1 MTFSGETARAA
12 AGAGAPLRVSFVMP
26 VLNEEDY
33 VSAAVESILAQG
45 GLDERE
51 VLLVLGASTDRTDEV
66 VAALAASHT
75 EIRVLRNP
83 HNAISQSM
91 NIGIAEARFPV
102 VVRVDAHSVLPAG
115 YAETAVRSLRAAGAV
130 NLGGRMHAEGQT
142 PYEEAV
148 AWGYNSPGGLGGAV
162 YHTGGEAGP
171 AESAYLGV
179 FDRAAVLAIGGFDE
193 SLSRGE
199 DWDLNRRL
207 MARGGLVWF
216 EPALDVIYRP
226 RSSVKA
232 LAKQFHASGRWRGEI
247 IRRLSGRVP
256 VRYFVPPALLVA
268 LVAGAAMIV
277 AGALVGG
284 PPGIVL
290 AALGALPYV
299 VYPAWVALTALRA
312 EVPGGVRLRLLGVLP
327 TMHLSWG
334 VGCAAGILMP
344 SRGHNA
350 FAGR

>member
-1 MTFSGETARAA
+1 MEGRALST
-12 AGAGAPLRVSFVMP
+12 GGGQDAPLRASFVMP
-26 VLNEEDY
+26 VLNEEHY
-33 VSAAVESILAQG
+33 VEAAVASVLAQE

-51 VLLVLGASTDRTDEV
+51 LLLVLGASTDSTDEV
-66 VAALAASHT
+66 VAALAERHG

-83 HNAISQSM
+83 RNAIPQSM

-102 VVRVDAHSVLPAG
+102 VVRVDAHSVLPEG
-115 YAETAVRSLRAAGAV
+115 YAATALRSLRAVGAV
-130 NLGGRMHAEGQT
+130 NLGGRMHAEGRT
-142 PYEEAV
+142 PYEQAV
-148 AWGYNSPGGLGGAV
+148 AWGYNSPAGLGGAV

-179 FDRAAVLAIGGFDE
+179 FDREAVLAIGGFDE

-216 EPALDVIYRP
+216 EPALDVVYRP
-226 RSSVKA
+226 RSSVRA

-247 IRRLSGRVP
+247 IRRLGGRVP
-256 VRYFVPPALLVA
+256 VRYFVPPTLLVA
-268 LVAGAAMIV
+268 LAGGALMVIAGAIGGGVVGSLFAAIGLAPAAVYGLWVLATAARARVAGPV
-277 AGALVGG
+277 K
-284 PPGIVL
+284 
-290 AALGALPYV
+290 
-299 VYPAWVALTALRA
+299 
-312 EVPGGVRLRLLGVLP
+312 LRLLGVLP
-327 TMHLSWG
+327 TMHMSWG
-334 VGCAAGILMP
+334 AGCLLGILVP